1 MRPEEA
7 VHGYVN
13 NQRSSDG
20 TYTSG
25 PLGTSETAVLPMRNI
40 EGRRRLVDGWA
51 VGRSSVVRALA
62 RDLG

>member
-7 VHGYVN
+7 VHGYVT

-25 PLGTSETAVLPMRNI
+25 PLGISETAVLPMRNI
-40 EGRRRLVDGWA
+40 EGRRRLVVGWA
-51 VGRSSVVRALA
+51 VVAQWSEHWPE
-62 RDLG
+62 LG